1 MRWPPETIGFASPL
15 KRLQVGDEMRLP
27 VEKIVAWRVAV
38 VVVVVVVVINV
49 GAAMRFAGPL
59 KRMWRGNGIR
69 RPAEMYAARRCDS
82 TARGKD
88 CGAAMGFAGP
98 LK

>member
-1 MRWPPETIGFASPL
+1 MRWPPEAIGFASPL
-15 KRLQVGDEMRLP
+15 KRLWRGDRCTGRMKKSA
-27 VEKIVAWRVAV
+27 EKIVALS
-38 VVVVVVVVINV
+38 VVVVVVVIDV
-49 GAAMRFAGPL
+49 GSAMRFAGPL
-59 KRMWRGNGIR
+59 KRMWRGNGIC
-69 RPAEMYAARRCDS
+69 RPAEMFAARRCDS

>member
-1 MRWPPETIGFASPL
+1 MCGPPETIGFAGPL
-15 KRLQVGDEMRLP
+15 KRLRHGNEIRRP
-27 VEKIVAWRVAV
+27 VEKIVAWRV
-38 VVVVVVVVINV
+38 VVVIDV

-59 KRMWRGNGIR
+59 KRMWRGNGIC
-69 RPAEMYAARRCDS
+69 RPAEMFAARRCDS

-88 CGAAMGFAGP
+88 YGVAMGFAGP